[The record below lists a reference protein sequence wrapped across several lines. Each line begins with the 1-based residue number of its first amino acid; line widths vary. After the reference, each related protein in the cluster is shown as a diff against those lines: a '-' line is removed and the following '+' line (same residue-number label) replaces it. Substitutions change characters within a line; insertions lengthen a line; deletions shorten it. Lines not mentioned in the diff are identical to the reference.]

1 MNYKKEA
8 ALILEKLGGAAN
20 VSNLASCVTRLR
32 FTLNDK
38 SKMDQEALEIFK
50 DIKMIENS
58 GGEYQLVMNH
68 EELEHVHK
76 ELMNFLKEQAEE
88 EEKEKKKESKN
99 PIVRVVNMGV
109 STISGVFLPAIA
121 ALAASGVLRGII
133 ALLTAVGVLTDSSS
147 TYTVLYAV
155 ADSLFYFFPI
165 VLGVGAA
172 KRFGVNDFIG
182 LLLGAAMVYPS
193 ITGLA
198 GKTITFCGLPMYI
211 MDYTYSVFPIVLT
224 VYVASKLEK
233 VFKKIVPNWLAFFG
247 VPMLTLVV
255 TAVLA
260 FFVIGP
266 VMSTFSTGL
275 ANAVNAIYEFN
286 PYVCAIVLGGPWVI
300 IAMFGLNWAFVA
312 ILIVQMMNGGSA
324 FGSLLIAN
332 CVAVAGA
339 AIGVALKSKNTETKN
354 LGISTGISAILGV
367 TEPAIYG
374 VLLPKK
380 KPFALCIIAGSL
392 ASLPAAICN
401 TITYN
406 YGAPGVLGITNYLN
420 PAGIDVGFLGAVLCN
435 VLGFLFGLIFTL
447 IFYKE
452 DKEQEK

>member
-1 MNYKKEA
+1 MSYKKEA
-8 ALILEKLGGAAN
+8 SLILEQLGGADN
-20 VSNLASCVTRLR
+20 IDKLVSCVTRLR
-32 FTLNDK
+32 FTLKDE
-38 SKMDQEALEIFK
+38 SKADQEALETLK
-50 DIKMIENS
+50 DVRAIE
-58 GGEYQLVMNH
+58 GDA
-68 EELEHVHK
+68 EEFQIMMDEVGLEKVYD
-76 ELMNFLKEQAEE
+76 ELMDFLEKETEE
-88 EEKEKKKESKN
+88 SKEEKKKN
-99 PIVRVVNMGV
+99 PIVKIVNMGV

-121 ALAASGVLRGII
+121 ALAASGVLRGVI
-133 ALLTAVGVLTDSSS
+133 ALLTAVGVLYDTSQ
-147 TYTVLYAV
+147 TYTVLYAI

-172 KRFGVNDFIG
+172 KRFGINEFIG

-193 ITGLA
+193 ITELA
-198 GKTITFCGLPMYI
+198 GTTITFCGIPMYI
-211 MDYTYSVFPIVLT
+211 MNYTYSVFPIILT

-233 VFKKIVPNWLAFFG
+233 LFKKVIPGWLAFFG
-247 VPMLTLVV
+247 VPMLTLLV

-266 VMSTFSTGL
+266 VMSIFSNAL
-275 ANAVNAIYEFN
+275 ANVVNEIYEFN

-332 CVAVAGA
+332 CTAVAGA
-339 AIGVALKSKNTETKN
+339 AIGVAIKSKNKEIRN

-380 KPFALCIIAGSL
+380 KPFVLCIIAGSL
-392 ASLPAAICN
+392 GSLPAAIFH

-420 PAGIDVGFLGAVLCN
+420 PAGVDLGFLGAILCT
-435 VLGFLFGLIFTL
+435 VLGFLFALIFTL
-447 IFYKE
+447 VLYKDE
-452 DKEQEK
+452 TTEKK